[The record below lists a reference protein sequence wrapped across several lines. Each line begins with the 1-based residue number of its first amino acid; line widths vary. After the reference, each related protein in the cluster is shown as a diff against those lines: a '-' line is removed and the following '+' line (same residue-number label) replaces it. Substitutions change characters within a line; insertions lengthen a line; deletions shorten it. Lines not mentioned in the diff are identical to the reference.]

1 MSKRPSQVDMLEHSK
16 AKVDLLKLYLTRY
29 LNILSL
35 APFFSTIRLYD
46 LFCGEGR
53 YPNGGKG
60 SPLVILD
67 AIKSCLKVNERSQN
81 PSRYTFHFNDVDQLK
96 VEKVRIAVE
105 EEQYGFPAGLVNVT
119 SSTQSYSQASGQ
131 VVVEIAKSPNTRA
144 FVFIDP
150 YGYKDVTVA
159 DVRTLLDTG
168 KAEVLLFLPISHMY
182 RFSDSGTPDPLD
194 RWLTDLV
201 PDSERPFRNELDFV
215 AKFKAGFERILGS
228 GTYVEPFTIKKDAGA
243 LYALFFFT
251 RNELGMEKMLEVKW
265 HIDKDNGQG
274 WKRQK
279 VHSTQITMEFEPR
292 RNEYAEAL
300 WEYISAGV
308 RSNSDIYLFTLQHRH
323 LPRHTNE
330 VLEDLQ
336 EDGAIVVEDMNG
348 QPARKKSFYVSY
360 PHHKGNKADS
370 KRVVI
375 RKAK

>member
-105 EEQYGFPAGLVNVT
+105 EEQYGFPTGLVNVT
-119 SSTQSYSQASGQ
+119 SSTQSYIQASGQ

-279 VHSTQITMEFEPR
+279 LHSTQITMEFEPPRNGILQLSDPETGQQRLVWMRTALRERWVAAQAAR
-292 RNEYAEAL
+292 RAAL
-300 WEYISAGV
+300 QA
-308 RSNSDIYLFTLQHRH
+308 LFHRH
-323 LPRHTNE
+323 RLDPL
-330 VLEDLQ
+330 VLD
-336 EDGAIVVEDMNG
+336 DGYRAD
-348 QPARKKSFYVSY
+348 AVSA
-360 PHHKGNKADS
+360 HFVRA
-370 KRVVI
+370 
-375 RKAK
+375 